1 MFSEPQEEFEMFL
14 FKVFF
19 YFFYIFINNVLTSTA
34 LELKDLDSTFLKEQ
48 TSNFEEQSLE
58 F

>member
-19 YFFYIFINNVLTSTA
+19 FFYIFINNVLTLTA
-34 LELKDLDSTFLKEQ
+34 LEIKDLDSTFLKEQ
-48 TSNFEEQSLE
+48 TSNFEEQILE

>member
-19 YFFYIFINNVLTSTA
+19 FFYIFINNVLTSTA
-34 LELKDLDSTFLKEQ
+34 LEIKDLDSTFLKEQ
-48 TSNFEEQSLE
+48 TSNFEEQILE

>member
-14 FKVFF
+14 FKFVF
-19 YFFYIFINNVLTSTA
+19 FFYIFINNVLTSTA
-34 LELKDLDSTFLKEQ
+34 LEIKDLDSTFLKEQ
-48 TSNFEEQSLE
+48 TSNFEEQILE

>member
-19 YFFYIFINNVLTSTA
+19 FFFYIFINNVLTSTA
-34 LELKDLDSTFLKEQ
+34 LEIKDLDSTFLKEQ
-48 TSNFEEQSLE
+48 TSNFEEQILE

>member
-1 MFSEPQEEFEMFL
+1 MFSEPRDEFEMFL

-19 YFFYIFINNVLTSTA
+19 FFYIFINNVLTSTA
-34 LELKDLDSTFLKEQ
+34 LEIKDLDSTFLKEQ
-48 TSNFEEQSLE
+48 TSNFEEQILK